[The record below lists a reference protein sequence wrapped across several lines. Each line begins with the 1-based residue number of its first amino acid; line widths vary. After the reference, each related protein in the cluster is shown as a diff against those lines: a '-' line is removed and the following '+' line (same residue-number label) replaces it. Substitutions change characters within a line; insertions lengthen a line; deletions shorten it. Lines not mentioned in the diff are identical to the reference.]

1 MDPLAAISLS
11 RSSPLCDETRD
22 ACFHHFIESLPGLN
36 AIDFV
41 QRILRKIVR
50 RPHRVEEKWIAA
62 PPGEEAVLSG
72 RGYRAQGTTD
82 AIVQSSKGSS
92 IDQLSNLPASQ

>member
-1 MDPLAAISLS
+1 MRLISFS
-11 RSSPLCDETRD
+11 ASSGRLFGAP
-22 ACFHHFIESLPGLN
+22 IMSKKNGSL
-36 AIDFV
+36 
-41 QRILRKIVR
+41 
-50 RPHRVEEKWIAA
+50 

-72 RGYRAQGTTD
+72 RGYCAQGTTD